1 MRSRHPESA
10 IFAEDLSKS
19 FRVAVTDGRR
29 WQRLRSF
36 IAPRYELREA
46 VRDISLTVDY
56 GEFVALLGP
65 NGAGKSTTIKLL
77 TGILTPSSGELLVG
91 GRRPTEDR
99 RRNAELIGVVF
110 GQRTQLWWDLPA
122 LDSLKLLRDVFG
134 VSDADFRKRLAEFD
148 KVLELSGFWETP
160 VRHLSLGQRV
170 RCDLAAAI
178 IHDPRVVFLD
188 EPTIGMDVVVKEQV
202 REFLRYQVEQRGRTV
217 VLTTHDMVEVEKL
230 TSRVVL
236 VNQGTIVFDDTI
248 DELKSRHAPPRRIT
262 VSFDGA
268 ASRPEVRGADVIAWD
283 GHEATFKLD
292 PESTPHGVIRELTE
306 RYEVTDI
313 AIREGDLEE
322 LMRSAYRIH
331 SPQTGATVVQ

>member
-1 MRSRHPESA
+1 M
-10 IFAEDLSKS
+10 SKS
-19 FRVAVTDGRR
+19 FRVTATGERR
-29 WQRLRSF
+29 WHRLRSL
-36 IAPRYELREA
+36 IAPSYEWREA
-46 VRDISLTVDY
+46 VKDVSLTIDY

-77 TGILTPSSGELLVG
+77 TGILTPTSGELLVG

-122 LDSLKLLRDVFG
+122 LDSLTLLRDVFG
-134 VSDADFRKRLAEFD
+134 VPAPDFRKRLAEFD
-148 KVLELSGFWETP
+148 RVLELSSFWRTP

-202 REFLRYQVEQRGRTV
+202 REFLRHQVEKRGRTV

-230 TSRVVL
+230 TRRVVL
-236 VNQGTIVFDDTI
+236 VNRGTVVFDDTI
-248 DELKSRHAPPRRIT
+248 DELKSRHAPPQRIS

-268 ASRPEVRGADVIAWD
+268 TSRPEIRGVSVTEWD
-283 GHEATFKLD
+283 GHRATFQLA
-292 PESTPHGVIRELTE
+292 PGSTPQGVVRELTE
-306 RYEVTDI
+306 RYEITDI
-313 AIREGDLEE
+313 SIREGDLEE
-322 LMRSAYRIH
+322 LMRSAYRGQ
-331 SPQTGATVVQ
+331 SQTAGTTVVQ

>member
-1 MRSRHPESA
+1 MQSRNPETA
-10 IFAEDLSKS
+10 IFADRLSKS
-19 FRVAVTDGRR
+19 FRVTATDERR
-29 WQRLRSF
+29 WHRLRSL
-36 IAPRYELREA
+36 IAPSYEWRHV
-46 VRDISLTVDY
+46 VRDVSLRIDY

-77 TGILTPSSGELLVG
+77 TGILTATSGELLVG
-91 GRRPTEDR
+91 GRPPAEDR

-148 KVLELSGFWETP
+148 RVLELSSFWRTP

-188 EPTIGMDVVVKEQV
+188 EPTIGMDAVVKEQV
-202 REFLRYQVEQRGRTV
+202 REFLRHQVEQRGRTV

-230 TSRVVL
+230 TRRVVL

-262 VSFDGA
+262 ASFDGVT
-268 ASRPEVRGADVIAWD
+268 SRPEVRGAGVTAWD
-283 GHEATFKLD
+283 GHAATFKLD
-292 PESTPHGVIRELTE
+292 PGSTPQGIIRELTE

-313 AIREGDLEE
+313 SIREGDLEE
-322 LMRSAYRIH
+322 LMRSAYRGQ
-331 SPQTGATVVQ
+331 SQETGAAVAQ